1 MTLRFSRHELAEG
14 VNLFVGTTEKFKTT
28 VIYAYFHTPLH
39 PEWLTPNALLPLV
52 LARGSADYP
61 TMAEL
66 QQHLDE
72 LYGASFGIEISRRG
86 EVHSIIF
93 RIEVPNEHYLPD
105 SPHLLEEAI
114 KTLSSLITK
123 PLVEGDGFQAAIFEQ
138 ERTNLQSLIEG
149 LINEKRRWALHRCTE
164 AMCEGEAYALNR
176 LGRVEDLPG
185 ITPQSLLRHHKRM
198 LEEATVNLFVIGNV
212 EEEQVKGWMDQYLQ
226 LPAGARTM
234 PETVVKREVGREPK
248 KVTDSLDVNQGVLA
262 IGFRTGTTVRDED
275 YFPLIVA
282 NGVFGGFPH
291 SKLFQEVRE
300 KNSLAYFAYSNVETV
315 KGVGFMYAGIE
326 FEDRDQCQ
334 EIMLEQLKVLQSG
347 QVSDEELETTKRQLV
362 NDILSSGDSPA
373 ALADLAI
380 DRVFSGVDRTV
391 EERVAAVEAVTKEQV
406 AAVAQKFQIDTV
418 YFLTNKAGEGGEA
431 Q

>member
-39 PEWLTPNALLPLV
+39 PDWVTPNALLPLV

-66 QQHLDE
+66 QRHLDE
-72 LYGASFGIEISRRG
+72 LYGASFGIDINRRG

-93 RIEVPNEHYLPD
+93 RMEVPNERYLPGA
-105 SPHLLEEAI
+105 PNLLEASI
-114 KTLSSLITK
+114 KTLSSLVTR
-123 PLVEGDGFQAAIFEQ
+123 PLVEGDGFKVDTFEQ

-164 AMCEGEAYALNR
+164 EMCEGEPFALNR
-176 LGRVEDLPG
+176 LGRVEDLKG
-185 ITPQSLLRHHKRM
+185 ITPQSLLAHHKRM
-198 LEEATVNLFVIGNV
+198 LSEATVNLFVIGNV
-212 EEEQVKGWMDQYLQ
+212 DEGQVKGWVDQYLQ

-234 PETVVKREVGREPK
+234 PETQVKRAVGRDVKEI
-248 KVTDSLDVNQGVLA
+248 TDKLDVNQGVLA
-262 IGFRTGTTVRDED
+262 IGFRTGTTVKDED
-275 YFPLIVA
+275 YFALLVA

-326 FEDRDQCQ
+326 FAHKERCQ
-334 EIMLEQLKVLQSG
+334 QIMLEQLKVLQAG
-347 QVSDEELETTKRQLV
+347 KVSDDELETTKRQLV
-362 NDILSSGDSPA
+362 NDLLSSGDAPA
-373 ALADLAI
+373 ALADLAV
-380 DRVFSGVDRTV
+380 DRVFSGKELTL
-391 EERVAAVEAVTKEQV
+391 EERVAAIQAITKKQV
-406 AAVAQKFQIDTV
+406 AAVAKKFQIDTV
-418 YFLTNKAGEGGEA
+418 YFLTNNAGEGGEA
-431 Q
+431 

>member
-1 MTLRFSRHELAEG
+1 LTLRFSCHTLAEG
-14 VNLFVGTTEKFKTT
+14 VNLFVGPTEKFKTT

-39 PEWLTPNALLPLV
+39 PDWVTPNALLPLV

-61 TMAEL
+61 TMAAL

-72 LYGASFGIEISRRG
+72 LYGASFGVEINRRG

-93 RIEVPNEHYLPD
+93 RMEVPNEHYLPD

-114 KTLSSLITK
+114 KTLSSLITR
-123 PLVEGDGFQAAIFEQ
+123 PLVEGDGFKAEIFEQ

-164 AMCEGEAYALNR
+164 AMCEGEAFALNR

-185 ITPQSLLRHHKRM
+185 ITPQSLLQHHQRV
-198 LEEATVNLFVIGNV
+198 LREATVNLFVIGNV
-212 EEEQVKGWMDQYLQ
+212 QEEQVKGWVDQYLQ
-226 LPAGARTM
+226 LPVGARTM
-234 PETVVKREVGREPK
+234 PETAVKREVGRDVKE
-248 KVTDSLDVNQGVLA
+248 VVDRLDVNQGVLA
-262 IGFRTGTTVRDED
+262 IGFRTGTTIRDDE

-282 NGVFGGFPH
+282 NGVFGSFPH

-326 FEDRDQCQ
+326 FEDREQCQ
-334 EIMLEQLKVLQSG
+334 QIMLEQLKALQAG

-362 NDILSSGDSPA
+362 NDILSAGDSPA
-373 ALADLAI
+373 ALADLAV
-380 DRVFSGVDRTV
+380 DRVFSGVELTV
-391 EERVAAVEAVTKEQV
+391 EDRVAAVEAVTKEQV
-406 AAVAQKFQIDTV
+406 AAVAQKWQIDTV
-418 YFLTNKAGEGGEA
+418 YFLTKKDGEGGEA

>member
-1 MTLRFSRHELAEG
+1 MSLRFARHALAEG
-14 VNLFVGTTEKFKTT
+14 VNLFVGPTEKFKTT
-28 VIYAYFHTPLH
+28 VIYAYFHTPLD
-39 PEWLTPNALLPLV
+39 PEWVTPNALLPLV

-93 RIEVPNEHYLPD
+93 RIEVPNEHYLPE

-114 KTLSSLITK
+114 KTLASLITR
-123 PLVEGDGFQAAIFEQ
+123 PLVEGEGFKAELFEQ

-149 LINEKRRWALHRCTE
+149 LINEKRRWAIHRCTE
-164 AMCEGEAYALNR
+164 EMCEGEPYALNR

-185 ITPQSLLRHHKRM
+185 ITPQSLLQHHKRV
-198 LEEATVNLFVIGNV
+198 LTEATVNLFVIGNV
-212 EEEQVKGWMDQYLQ
+212 EEEQVKGWMEQYLQ

-234 PETVVKREVGREPK
+234 PQTQAKREVGRQVKE
-248 KVTDSLDVNQGVLA
+248 VTERLDVNQGVLA
-262 IGFRTGTTVRDED
+262 IGFRTGTNIKDEE

-282 NGVFGGFPH
+282 NGVFGGFAH

-300 KNSLAYFAYSNVETV
+300 KNSLAYFAYSTIETV

-326 FEDRDQCQ
+326 FEDQEQCQ
-334 EIMLEQLKVLQSG
+334 AIMLEQLKAMESG
-347 QVSDEELETTKRQLV
+347 QITDEELETTKRQLV
-362 NDILSSGDSPA
+362 NDILSSGDSPS
-373 ALADLAI
+373 ALADLAV
-380 DRVFSGVDRTV
+380 DRVFSGQERTI
-391 EERVAAVEAVTKEQV
+391 EERVAAIEAVTKEQV
-406 AAVAQKFQIDTV
+406 SAVAQKFQIDTI
-418 YFLTNKAGEGGEA
+418 YFLTNTAGEGGEA